1 MDSGMPLLRRLRFR
15 LEFWGLLIFGNLV
28 RILPLAWLRPIARL
42 AGAAVF
48 ALDRHGSAVALA
60 NLESA
65 LGDALPPARR
75 KAIARESY
83 QNFARTMLELFW
95 SPNLTAETAAR
106 IARFEDRGGNLKRTD
121 GRPIICVC
129 LHFSNFE
136 WLSQF
141 TCFHASRAMVVT
153 QKFKNPLIGPLFDRL
168 RRSTGHE
175 VIPQERAMIRMLKHL
190 KRGGRFHVVIDLN
203 LDPREPSVIID
214 QFGGLKSCVTQI
226 HAALAEKTGALIVPA
241 ECRLLPDGS
250 YEMILHDALEYPEGA
265 PVREIVQR
273 CWNVLE
279 PGLRGQPGC
288 WLWSYKHWRFRPE
301 GAPNGRYPFY
311 ANTAKR
317 FDKLLAQES
326 CAS

>member
-1 MDSGMPLLRRLRFR
+1 MGSGPSLFRRVRFR
-15 LEFWGLLIFGNLV
+15 LEFWGLRVFGSLV
-28 RILPLAWLRPIARL
+28 RFLPLAWLPPIARA
-42 AGAAVF
+42 AGRVVF

-60 NLESA
+60 NLEAAFGSS
-65 LGDALPPARR
+65 LTPARR
-75 KAIARESY
+75 KVVARMSY

-106 IARFEDRGGNLKRTD
+106 IARFEDRGGSLNRTD

-153 QKFKNPLIGPLFDRL
+153 QSFKNPLIGPVFDRL

-175 VIPQERAMIRMLKHL
+175 VIPQERAMLRMLKHL

-203 LDPREPSVIID
+203 LDPREPGVVID

-226 HAALAEKTGALIVPA
+226 HAVLAEKTGAVIVPA
-241 ECRLLPDGS
+241 ECRLRPDGS
-250 YEMILHDALEYPEGA
+250 YHMILHEALEDRPGTA
-265 PVREIVQR
+265 AREIVQH

-279 PGLRGQPGC
+279 PALREQPEC

-301 GAPNGRYPFY
+301 DAPAGRYPFY
-311 ANTAKR
+311 ANTARR
-317 FDKLLAQES
+317 FDKLLASQDNVP
-326 CAS
+326 